1 MPPTWD
7 VCILSMS
14 EVQYDARTLN
24 VARSLTRMD
33 KRVCLS
39 GWGNAS
45 VAERLQQQGIAAQL
59 RPRPAFPRMALEWG
73 YFMLWNLLRQRH
85 LRARAYWAADLYSLP
100 IAAHL
105 ARRFRAC
112 LFYDSRELY
121 FALASLH
128 KRPLTQRILQRIESH
143 YIRRA
148 HRCIVSGWLDAEEV
162 QRHYHLPAPPV
173 VLLNV
178 PPYRVP
184 PRTDLL
190 RRTLRIPPN
199 AVVLLY
205 QGAVF
210 AGRGL
215 VHALQLLCS
224 LPEAVLCILGDGP
237 LRPAL
242 QQMARQFNV
251 TQRLFW
257 LGWRPYEELLE
268 WTASADIGL
277 ALIEPIS
284 RSYELA
290 LPNKVFEYCMAG
302 IPTIAT
308 ALPALQQLFERYRIG
323 VLLSPELSIEEL
335 RRAVRTLRIPEVW
348 NQYHERC
355 RQAATQLCWEAQHS
369 KLVELWETTSC

>member
-121 FALASLH
+121 GH
-128 KRPLTQRILQRIESH
+128 RES
-143 YIRRA
+143 
-148 HRCIVSGWLDAEEV
+148 CSGSN
-162 QRHYHLPAPPV
+162 R
-173 VLLNV
+173 
-178 PPYRVP
+178 
-184 PRTDLL
+184 
-190 RRTLRIPPN
+190 
-199 AVVLLY
+199 
-205 QGAVF
+205 
-210 AGRGL
+210 
-215 VHALQLLCS
+215 
-224 LPEAVLCILGDGP
+224 
-237 LRPAL
+237 
-242 QQMARQFNV
+242 
-251 TQRLFW
+251 
-257 LGWRPYEELLE
+257 
-268 WTASADIGL
+268 
-277 ALIEPIS
+277 
-284 RSYELA
+284 
-290 LPNKVFEYCMAG
+290 
-302 IPTIAT
+302 
-308 ALPALQQLFERYRIG
+308 
-323 VLLSPELSIEEL
+323 
-335 RRAVRTLRIPEVW
+335 
-348 NQYHERC
+348 
-355 RQAATQLCWEAQHS
+355 
-369 KLVELWETTSC
+369 TTSGAPTAASSPAGWMPKRCSDTTTCRLPRWSY